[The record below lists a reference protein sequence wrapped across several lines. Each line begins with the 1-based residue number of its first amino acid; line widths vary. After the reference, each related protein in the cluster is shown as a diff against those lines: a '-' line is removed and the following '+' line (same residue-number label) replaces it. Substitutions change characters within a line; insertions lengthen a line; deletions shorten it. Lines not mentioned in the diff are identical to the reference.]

1 MHAFRSTLLFLAF
14 ALLTPLAKSATSQPP
29 LPATSAQARWD
40 ALVPL
45 FRERNILMG
54 CDAVGA
60 NLQHAENPGRA
71 LQALLI
77 WRLSYFWQLELMKWE
92 KDTGGLTGL
101 IDDRRPKP
109 PSLLELISEIPALA
123 NSPARNFAER
133 VQKQILANTTMPAV
147 NNSRAWLEF
156 YKAAAGDTGTWLQ
169 KVDSISLSP
178 EEAAPF
184 FDMPSPTLRKLT
196 CTIVN
201 TAINNSVGRPSGE
214 WRAYFSRYPN
224 FFYMG
229 NLKVKVS
236 PPSALAVEQRKN
248 FSPAILVHQLHGVD
262 DPDEYK
268 SIIGFVIAHELSHY
282 LAPLRYSAQG
292 VPTRPYELSHIS
304 GLPVQELN
312 SFNSN
317 GAFSITDTLEESD
330 EELAD
335 AEALFLS
342 CRASQSFSSVAVQKY
357 ILDRANDW
365 NLTPYSLAKETDGWV
380 GGAVRKAKQIQ
391 EKYPPAETR
400 VNRLKALQPELCSCP
415 LLRVTSANE
424 HRLAFK
430 LPDRTFRGDLIP
442 AEVTMEKPLSGS
454 EYLWIGYPEDMGAGA
469 DSRFIAK
476 FIPRGNNSPGNNS
489 NAASTP
495 TSRLLGAGLRFRGSP
510 VATMPIP
517 SAGIRLAA
525 AVVDAETCSVS
536 SYNESK
542 PIHVGG
548 PSLTA
553 DQLPAGTKLPQVA
566 PFKFISP
573 QSTVKHKVESFS
585 LRPPRV
591 AAMARSPSTPGSYLS
606 SLRIYSSVGD
616 RRFPV
621 AAILGSSRL
630 AKDPYLSVTF
640 GTPLSEITVCPTH
653 SDNRAWTM
661 DCSNP

>member
-1 MHAFRSTLLFLAF
+1 MHPFRSTLLLLTFT
-14 ALLTPLAKSATSQPP
+14 LLTPLANSATPQLP
-29 LPATSAQARWD
+29 LPTTSAQARWD

-77 WRLSYFWQLELMKWE
+77 WRLSYFWKIELKKWE
-92 KDTGGLTGL
+92 EDTGGLTGL
-101 IDDRRPKP
+101 IDDRGPKP
-109 PSLLELISEIPALA
+109 PSLLELILETPSLA
-123 NSPARNFAER
+123 NSPARDFVER
-133 VQKQILANTTMPAV
+133 VQNQILASSTMPAE
-147 NNSRAWLEF
+147 NNSRAWLQL

-184 FDMPSPTLRKLT
+184 FDMPSPILRKLA

-229 NLKVKVS
+229 NLKVKAS
-236 PPSALAVEQRKN
+236 PPSALAVAQRKN
-248 FSPAILVHQLHGVD
+248 FSPAILVHQLHGID

-282 LAPLRYSAQG
+282 LAPLSYSAQMG
-292 VPTRPYELSHIS
+292 VPIKPYELSHIS

-312 SFNSN
+312 SFNSK
-317 GAFSITDTLEESD
+317 GAFSVTDTLVKSD
-330 EELAD
+330 EALANAD
-335 AEALFLS
+335 ALFLS
-342 CRASQSFSSVAVQKY
+342 CRANQGFSSAAVQKY
-357 ILDRANDW
+357 ILDRAYGWKNG
-365 NLTPYSLAKETDGWV
+365 TPYSLAKQIDHLGEFDVTYSLPETQV
-380 GGAVRKAKQIQ
+380 A
-391 EKYPPAETR
+391 
-400 VNRLKALQPELCSCP
+400 RLKALQPELCSCP

-424 HRLAFK
+424 HRLAFNV
-430 LPDRTFRGDLIP
+430 PNRASRGDMIP
-442 AEVTMEKPLSGS
+442 AEVTMEKPLSSS

-476 FIPRGNNSPGNNS
+476 FIPRGNNSI
-489 NAASTP
+489 
-495 TSRLLGAGLRFRGSP
+495 LGVGLRFRGYP
-510 VATMPIP
+510 ATVMPIP
-517 SAGIRLAA
+517 TAGTRLAA
-525 AVVDAETCSVS
+525 AVVDAETCSVR

-542 PIHVGG
+542 PIHGA
-548 PSLTA
+548 PPLTVH
-553 DQLPAGTKLPQVA
+553 QLPAGTKLPQVS

-573 QSTVKHKVESFS
+573 QSTVKHKVESLS
-585 LRPPRV
+585 LRPRV
-591 AAMARSPSTPGSYLS
+591 TVMARSPSTPGSYLS
-606 SLRIYSSVGD
+606 SLRIYNSVGD

-630 AKDPYLSVTF
+630 AKDPYLSVTL
-640 GTPLSEITVCPTH
+640 GTPLSKITVCPTH